1 MVSTDSDARTGCFP
15 HVSPDPPAN
24 VLVLGPAMEPA
35 VDGACASL
43 LSGADP
49 PRQNVLLVT
58 LLESP
63 DHRLD
68 VLRRRDGQLPGRV
81 AVVSVGDGTR
91 SAAASGPNDG
101 PSSAPE
107 AGPDD
112 GTGSVPRRS
121 IRTTSVSDPGD
132 LTGIGIKMD
141 QALSAWTAEDAVT
154 RTCFHSLTGLLQY
167 ADLHRVFKFL
177 HVLTARVEA
186 ANGLAHFHLDPTAVD
201 DRTLATVRSLFD
213 VVIEYEDGS
222 WTTDRICR

>member
-1 MVSTDSDARTGCFP
+1 MVSTDSDARTGRFA
-15 HVSPDPPAN
+15 HVSPDPPAS

-63 DHRLD
+63 DNRLD

-91 SAAASGPNDG
+91 SVTGA
-101 PSSAPE
+101 E

-112 GTGSVPRRS
+112 GTGSVPRRN

-132 LTGIGIKMD
+132 LTGIGIKID
-141 QALSAWTAEDAVT
+141 QALAAWTAEDAVT
-154 RTCFHSLTGLLQY
+154 HMCFHSLTGLLQY

-201 DRTLATVRSLFD
+201 DRTFATVRSLFD
-213 VVIEYEDGS
+213 VVIEYEDCG
-222 WTTDRICR
+222 WTTDRIGR